1 MVYGT
6 PAINAQDF
14 NKSYVYFKNLPKVV
28 SKINQ
33 LEKDLKIQIKN
44 NE

>member
-6 PAINAQDF
+6 PALNARDF

-33 LEKDLKIQIKN
+33 LEKDLKIQIKK
-44 NE
+44 